1 MSVGTEVVDN
11 LSNMD
16 FEYFQAEID
25 KFKYIK
31 EGALDLPGESGQ
43 NRDSSFF
50 KDKVIDMER
59 DLKKVVDICQ
69 AMLVFSKDKH
79 FQNIEYEE

>member
-31 EGALDLPGESGQ
+31 EDGVDFAGESGQ
-43 NRDSSFF
+43 NRDSAFF